1 MKKSKNSQI
10 KKFQKTN
17 ENQFHKKYVLDNNNN
32 NNNNLISYIADFT
45 LK

>member
-32 NNNNLISYIADFT
+32 NLISYIADFT